1 MAGARLMN
9 VMTDGS
15 ARAEDT
21 MWAGFIPFGLC
32 SFWGLRLLTRGFR
45 GDILD
50 SSGMAVAPRGLF
62 IAGGLLLQLPLIGY
76 AVFVWKQGLFGS

>member
-1 MAGARLMN
+1 MN
-9 VMTDGS
+9 VFTNSS
-15 ARAEDT
+15 AQDT

-32 SFWGLRLLTRGFR
+32 SFWGLRLLMRGFR

-62 IAGGLLLQLPLIGY
+62 IAGGILLQLPLIGFTL
-76 AVFVWKQGLFGS
+76 FVWKQGLFGS